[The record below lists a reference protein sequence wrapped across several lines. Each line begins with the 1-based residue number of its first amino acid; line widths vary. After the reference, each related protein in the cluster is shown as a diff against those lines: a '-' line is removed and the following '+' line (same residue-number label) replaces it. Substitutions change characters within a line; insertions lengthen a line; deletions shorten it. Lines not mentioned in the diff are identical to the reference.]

1 MKRMLALSAALLLS
15 CCAIARAEESK
26 DDYVLDYKMEALD
39 GKQVDLNQ
47 YKGKV
52 VLIVNTASECGLTPH
67 YEGLQALHDK
77 YADKGLVVLGFPC
90 NQFGSQEPGSAKEI
104 REFCTTNYG
113 IKFPMFAKVEVNGD
127 GQCKLYEQLTQKDA
141 GAKFPGK
148 IKWNFE
154 KFVVGRDG
162 QVVARFEP
170 RTKPSDEKLVGAIEE
185 QLGDK

>member
-1 MKRMLALSAALLLS
+1 MKHLLALSTALLLS
-15 CCAIARAEESK
+15 LSAAALAGESK
-26 DDYVLDYKMEALD
+26 DNYVLDYKMQSLD

-67 YEGLQALHDK
+67 YEGLQALHEK
-77 YADKGLVVLGFPC
+77 YKDKGLVVLGFPC
-90 NQFGSQEPGSAKEI
+90 NQFGGQEPGSAKEI
-104 REFCTTNYG
+104 RAFCTTNYG
-113 IKFPMFAKVEVNGD
+113 ITFPMFAKIEVNGD
-127 GQCKLYEQLTQKDA
+127 GQCDLYKQLTVKQA

-162 QVVARFEP
+162 QVIARFEP
-170 RTKPSDEKLVGAIEE
+170 RTKPDDEKLVGTIEK